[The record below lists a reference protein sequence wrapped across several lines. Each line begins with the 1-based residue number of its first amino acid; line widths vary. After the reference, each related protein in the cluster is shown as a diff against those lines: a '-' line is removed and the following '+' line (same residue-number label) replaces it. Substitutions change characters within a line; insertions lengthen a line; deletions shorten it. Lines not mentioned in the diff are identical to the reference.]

1 MHWSRWNW
9 GKAWRCTVGFGQ
21 KSGCQLSENK
31 LDTPDSTVIADFQTI
46 MITFKN
52 WNTIFQIQCLKMNVS
67 KSQFCK
73 CAFRIKI
80 QNFSFDPESN
90 GDTNAPNGI
99 DPAFF
104 QDQVE
109 TFFRLTQILLKS
121 WHSLKGSAQD
131 GSQHLIFGGGRIWMT
146 ELDPQTGVS
155 VIAKLFPFCQKNVL
169 RETQRAELKSENAG
183 SLTTHHMIILWSLS
197 QILSRAPEMLK
208 LPFRFPD
215 WGQLVGVERPR
226 LPFPCESKPV
236 FFVSDSS
243 WF

>member
-46 MITFKN
+46 LITFKN

-183 SLTTHHMIILWSLS
+183 SLTTHIWSYYDHYRKYSQELLRCWSSLLGFQIEDNWWEWNDPSYHFLAKVNLS
-197 QILSRAPEMLK
+197 FLS
-208 LPFRFPD
+208 FN
-215 WGQLVGVERPR
+215 
-226 LPFPCESKPV
+226 
-236 FFVSDSS
+236 SS
-243 WF
+243 CF